1 MTEIKVKQLVPVHA
15 HIRENPN
22 RALVSRILRSEE
34 CSATAVLC
42 VFVREFSLNA
52 TDWSP
57 HVVIKSMEHTFG
69 EIPERTFNK
78 LFAAI
83 NVLTT
88 DVFYTIL
95 GKFVT
100 ITNAISTGTINE
112 DVADLQDVC
121 LAIAEANLI
130 DPIEEPLQD
139 VMSGEILTYIKM
151 LIKNSGLTQPPD
163 TLKFFGLDL
172 DIGAD
177 VLSSW
182 SDDPEL
188 YHAFVKIHEER
199 RNEYDKIV
207 AKRLNEIQVQ
217 LAQLGFDID
226 VNEELLRIKRKRKPR
241 EMTLDDLVDAL
252 Y

>member
-1 MTEIKVKQLVPVHA
+1 
-15 HIRENPN
+15 
-22 RALVSRILRSEE
+22 
-34 CSATAVLC
+34 
-42 VFVREFSLNA
+42 
-52 TDWSP
+52 
-57 HVVIKSMEHTFG
+57 MEHTFG

-163 TLKFFGLDL
+163 MLKFFGLDL